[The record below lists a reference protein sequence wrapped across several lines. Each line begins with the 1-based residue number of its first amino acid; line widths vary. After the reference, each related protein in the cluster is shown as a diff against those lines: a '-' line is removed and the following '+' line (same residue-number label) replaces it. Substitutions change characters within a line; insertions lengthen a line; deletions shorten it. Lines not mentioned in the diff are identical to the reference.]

1 MGTLPYRL
9 SVNHPFDGCY
19 DYGRKAIFFITKINI
34 AFRDILATLIYMK
47 NILNDKD
54 FFEQNLIHMNR
65 VTGKV
70 IAYGNLAP
78 VLLAGGIFLK
88 LYEMPLQWLI
98 IFSCFLIPFTIVQNI
113 LTRKCKNQKA
123 IAYFT
128 LFGLEVLVSFLGS
141 NARVNTYIS
150 CALVPF
156 ISCLYFNPKLTMSV
170 NIFSYAGLLVSL
182 WFKSQAAW
190 NLQMPAVSPMYYW
203 IAFGTGFTV
212 EYIFVFIISN
222 FITLRSHDT
231 LKDIYASN
239 RHIKTIQNKIISSFA
254 NLVEGR
260 DSFTGEHIKRTAIY
274 VELISRELVK
284 QGFYIDILT
293 EDNIQLFINT
303 APLHDLG
310 KIRIPD
316 QILCK
321 PSGFTQDEY
330 EIMKTHSYEGY
341 KLIEENLSEVE
352 SEEFLEVAK
361 IMSLYHHEKWDGTG
375 YPNKVKGNDIPLC
388 ARIMAAA
395 DVLDALLSKRQYKAA
410 MSLEQA
416 LDIFEK
422 SRGSHFE
429 PCIVDAVFACQDKIR
444 KIAFPD

>member
-1 MGTLPYRL
+1 
-9 SVNHPFDGCY
+9 
-19 DYGRKAIFFITKINI
+19 
-34 AFRDILATLIYMK
+34 
-47 NILNDKD
+47 
-54 FFEQNLIHMNR
+54 
-65 VTGKV
+65 
-70 IAYGNLAP
+70 
-78 VLLAGGIFLK
+78 
-88 LYEMPLQWLI
+88 
-98 IFSCFLIPFTIVQNI
+98 
-113 LTRKCKNQKA
+113 
-123 IAYFT
+123 
-128 LFGLEVLVSFLGS
+128 
-141 NARVNTYIS
+141 
-150 CALVPF
+150 
-156 ISCLYFNPKLTMSV
+156 MSV

-222 FITLRSHDT
+222 FITQRSHDT

-239 RHIKTIQNKIISSFA
+239 RHIKTIQNKMISSFA

-274 VELISRELVK
+274 VELISRELVS
-284 QGFYIDILT
+284 QGYYKDVLT
-293 EDNIQLFINT
+293 EENIQLFINT

-321 PSGFTQDEY
+321 PSGFTQEEY

-341 KLIEENLSEVE
+341 KLIDENLSEIE

-375 YPNKVKGNDIPLC
+375 YPNKVKGYDIPLC

>member
-1 MGTLPYRL
+1 M
-9 SVNHPFDGCY
+9 
-19 DYGRKAIFFITKINI
+19 
-34 AFRDILATLIYMK
+34 
-47 NILNDKD
+47 
-54 FFEQNLIHMNR
+54 
-65 VTGKV
+65 
-70 IAYGNLAP
+70 
-78 VLLAGGIFLK
+78 
-88 LYEMPLQWLI
+88 
-98 IFSCFLIPFTIVQNI
+98 
-113 LTRKCKNQKA
+113 
-123 IAYFT
+123 
-128 LFGLEVLVSFLGS
+128 
-141 NARVNTYIS
+141 
-150 CALVPF
+150 
-156 ISCLYFNPKLTMSV
+156 
-170 NIFSYAGLLVSL
+170 
-182 WFKSQAAW
+182 
-190 NLQMPAVSPMYYW
+190 
-203 IAFGTGFTV
+203 
-212 EYIFVFIISN
+212 
-222 FITLRSHDT
+222 
-231 LKDIYASN
+231 
-239 RHIKTIQNKIISSFA
+239 ISSFA

-274 VELISRELVK
+274 VELISRELVS
-284 QGFYIDILT
+284 QGYYKDVLT
-293 EDNIQLFINT
+293 EENIQLFINT

-321 PSGFTQDEY
+321 PSGFTQEEY

-341 KLIEENLSEVE
+341 KLIDENLSEIE

-375 YPNKVKGNDIPLC
+375 YPNKVKGYDIPLC